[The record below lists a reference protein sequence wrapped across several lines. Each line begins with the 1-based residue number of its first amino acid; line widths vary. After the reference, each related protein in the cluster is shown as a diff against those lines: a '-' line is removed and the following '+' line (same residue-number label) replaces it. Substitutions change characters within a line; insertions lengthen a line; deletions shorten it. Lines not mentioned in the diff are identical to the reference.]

1 MTQNLQAKS
10 SSKLIPHDRAS
21 HLRQQFKFLSA
32 ESSLLHSTKWSY
44 YHKLSS
50 QRILRTSWLSK
61 IIGTFLKFILHTY
74 TMRDPHGIAKSWINL
89 LFYEILFYHY
99 LCNITFLMI
108 ILNLTSIFAYVIT
121 VLMTY
126 LALILLNNI
135 VLLHSS

>member
-21 HLRQQFKFLSA
+21 HLRQHFHFLST

-50 QRILRTSWLSK
+50 QCILRTK

-74 TMRDPHGIAKSWINL
+74 TMRDPHGIAKSWIHL